1 MRTVLWRASL
11 RHLLQHPW
19 LIGLSILGVALGVA
33 VVISIDLA
41 NESAR
46 RAFVLSGEAVAGR
59 ATHQVVGGPTGLP
72 EETYRALR
80 VEAGVRPSAP
90 VVEAGVTVSC
100 AGARC
105 REEIGRTLHLVGV
118 DPFAEGP
125 FRPYLG
131 SSSAA
136 AASLLAPL
144 LTRPDTA
151 LLAAETARQLGVQAG
166 DRLVLRAGSKVGE
179 LTLAG
184 VLQPQDALSR
194 RALDG
199 LLITDIATAQEM
211 LGMAG
216 RLSRIDLIVPEG
228 LAGEAMLQRVR
239 QVLPPGAEVIR
250 AGTRTAALEQMTRAF
265 SLNLTALSLQALIVG
280 MFLIYNTMT
289 FSVVQRRTLIGTL
302 RAVGVTRREIL
313 ALVLAEALVIGLL
326 GTALGLALGAILAR
340 GLVRL
345 VTQTINDVYFAL
357 TVSEVDINLPSLLK
371 SAALGLG
378 ATLLSALAPAV
389 EATNAPPR
397 AVLSRSAIEAR
408 LRGLVPRAAA
418 AGTLLLL
425 LSLLLLRIPSRSLL
439 LSFGALFAIILGC
452 ALLAPLA
459 TVALMGLPR
468 LLLGR
473 AVGMLGRMAARGA
486 VASLSRTAVAVAAL
500 MVAVSVTV
508 GVGTMVG
515 SFRQTVV
522 RWLETSL
529 RADVYV
535 APPTPA
541 TGNAERALD
550 PGLVERLTHAPSIE
564 TFSTYRGVT
573 IDTPAGL
580 VRLVAI
586 RIEPRV
592 YPAFEF
598 KEGRSEEVWPAFQQD
613 GAVIISEPFAYH
625 HRLRAGDVI
634 RLRTDRGER
643 GFRIAGVFYDY
654 GSDQGV
660 VMLSRATY
668 EQFWDDR
675 GVSSLGLYARPGT
688 DVDALVEELRR
699 LAGPD
704 QEVVIRSNRA
714 LRQASL
720 EVFDRTFLITSV
732 LRLLAMLVAF
742 IGVLTALMAL
752 QLERAREIGV
762 LRALGL
768 TPRQVWGLVT
778 AQTGLLGLA
787 AGLMALPTGTALAL
801 VLIYVVNRRSF
812 GWTLEYRFL
821 PDVLLQAVALG
832 VVAAVLAGLYPAWQM
847 ARSSPALALR
857 EE

>member
-1 MRTVLWRASL
+1 MTAVLWRASL
-11 RHLLQHPW
+11 RHLLRHPW

-33 VVISIDLA
+33 VVVSIDLA

-59 ATHQVVGGPTGLP
+59 ATHQIIGGPAGLP
-72 EETYRALR
+72 EELYRALR

-90 VVEAGVTVSC
+90 IVEAGVTVSC

-105 REEIGRTLHLVGV
+105 RDAGGRTLHLLGV

-131 SSSAA
+131 SSSAEA
-136 AASLLAPL
+136 AALLAPL
-144 LTRPDTA
+144 LTQPDTA
-151 LLAAETARQLGVQAG
+151 VLAAETAQQLGVQAG
-166 DRLVLRAGSKVGE
+166 DRVLLRVGSKVHE

-184 VLQPQDALSR
+184 VLRPQDRLSR
-194 RALDG
+194 RALEG
-199 LLITDIATAQEM
+199 LLITDIATAQAV
-211 LGMAG
+211 LGLTG
-216 RLSRIDLIVPEG
+216 RLSRIDLVVPEG
-228 LAGEAMLQRVR
+228 PAGEAALERIR
-239 QVLPPGAEVIR
+239 QALPPGAEVVR

-302 RAVGVTRREIL
+302 RAVGVTRREVL
-313 ALVLAEALVIGLL
+313 ALVISEALVIGLL
-326 GTALGLALGAILAR
+326 GAVLGLALGTMLAR

-345 VTQTINDVYFAL
+345 VAQTINDVYFTL
-357 TVSEVDINLPSLLK
+357 TVTSLDIHLLLLLK
-371 SAALGLG
+371 GAVLGLG
-378 ATLLSALAPAV
+378 ATLLCALAPAG

-397 AVLSRSAIEAR
+397 AVLSRSAVEAR
-408 LRGLVPRAAA
+408 LRRLVPRAAA
-418 AGTLLLL
+418 AGVVFLL
-425 LSLLLLRIPSRSLL
+425 LSLLMLLLPSRSLV
-439 LSFGALFAIILGC
+439 LSFGALFAIIQGC

-459 TVALMGLPR
+459 TVVLMDLPR

-473 AVGMLGRMAARGA
+473 VFGTLGRMAARGA

-541 TGNAERALD
+541 SGNAERALE
-550 PGLVERLTHAPSIE
+550 PALVERLIHAPGVEAS
-564 TFSTYRGVT
+564 STYRGVT
-573 IDTPAGL
+573 IDTPEGP

-592 YPAFEF
+592 YAAFEF
-598 KEGRSEEVWPAFQQD
+598 KEGRPEEVWPAFQQD

-625 HRLRAGDVI
+625 HRLHAGDSI
-634 RLRTDRGER
+634 RLRTDRGVR
-643 GFRIAGVFYDY
+643 SFRIAGVFNDY

-660 VMLSRATY
+660 VMLSRAAY

-675 GVSSLGLYARPGT
+675 GISSLGLYARPGT

-720 EVFDRTFLITSV
+720 EVFDRTFLITGV

-768 TPRQVWGLVT
+768 TPRQVWGLVI

-821 PDVLLQAVALG
+821 PDVLVQAVALA

>member
-1 MRTVLWRASL
+1 VSRVLWRAGL
-11 RHLLQHPW
+11 RHLFRHPW
-19 LIGLSILGVALGVA
+19 LIGLSILGVALGAA
-33 VVISIDLA
+33 VVVSIDLA

-59 ATHQVVGGPTGLP
+59 ATHQIVGGPAGLP
-72 EETYRALR
+72 ESLYRALR
-80 VEAGVRPSAP
+80 VEGGIRPSAP
-90 VVEAGVTVSC
+90 IVEADVMVSC
-100 AGARC
+100 VGPRCAG
-105 REEIGRTLHLVGV
+105 EIGRTLHLVGV

-131 SSSAA
+131 SSSAEA
-136 AASLLAPL
+136 AALLAPL
-144 LTRPDTA
+144 LTRPDAA
-151 LLAAETARQLGVQAG
+151 LLAAETAQHMGLQAG
-166 DRLVLRAGSKVGE
+166 DRLVLRAGSRTSR

-184 VLQPQDALSR
+184 VLQPHDALSR
-194 RALDG
+194 RALEG
-199 LLITDIATAQEM
+199 LLIVDIATAQEI
-211 LGMAG
+211 LDMAG

-228 LAGEAMLQRVR
+228 PAGEAMLQRVR
-239 QVLPPGAEVIR
+239 AALPPGAEILR
-250 AGTRTAALEQMTRAF
+250 AGARTEALEQMTRAF
-265 SLNLTALSLQALIVG
+265 TLNLTALSLQALIVG

-289 FSVVQRRTLIGTL
+289 FTVVQRRTLIGTL
-302 RAVGVTRREIL
+302 RAVGVTRSEIL
-313 ALVLAEALVIGLL
+313 ALILGEALAVGVL
-326 GTALGLALGAILAR
+326 GTVLGLVLGVVLAR

-345 VTQTINDVYFAL
+345 VTQTINDVYFTL
-357 TVSEVDINLPSLLK
+357 TVSSLALEPLVLLK
-371 SAALGLG
+371 GAVLGLG
-378 ATLLSALAPAV
+378 ATLVSALAPAI
-389 EATNAPPR
+389 EATGAPPR
-397 AVLSRSAIEAR
+397 AVLSRSVVEAR
-408 LRGLVPRAAA
+408 LRFLVPRAAA
-418 AGTLLLL
+418 AGVLLLL
-425 LSLLLLRIPSRSLL
+425 LSLFLLIVPSRSLL

-452 ALLAPLA
+452 ALLTPLA
-459 TVALMGLPR
+459 TIILMGLPR

-473 AVGMLGRMAARGA
+473 AFGTLGRMAARGV
-486 VASLSRTAVAVAAL
+486 VASLSRTAVAIAAL

-508 GVGTMVG
+508 GVGTMVS

-522 RWLETSL
+522 RWLATSL

-541 TGNAERALD
+541 SGSAERALD
-550 PGLVERLTHAPSIE
+550 PALVERLTHAPGIE
-564 TFSTYRGVT
+564 AFSTYRGVT

-592 YPAFEF
+592 YAAFEF
-598 KEGRSEEVWPAFQQD
+598 KEGRPEEVWPAFQQA
-613 GAVIISEPFAYH
+613 GAVIISEPFAYR
-625 HRLRAGDVI
+625 HRLHAGDVI
-634 RLRTDRGER
+634 RLRTDRGEHA
-643 GFRIAGVFYDY
+643 FRIAGVFYDY

-660 VMLSRATY
+660 VMLSRTTY

-675 GVSSLGLYARPGT
+675 GISSLGLYAAPGI

-720 EVFDRTFLITSV
+720 EVFDRTFLITGV

-752 QLERAREIGV
+752 QLERARELGV

-778 AQTGLLGLA
+778 AQTGLMGLA
-787 AGLMALPTGTALAL
+787 AGVLALPTGTALAL
-801 VLIYVVNRRSF
+801 VLIYVVNLRSF
-812 GWTLEYRFL
+812 GWTLQFQFQPL
-821 PDVLLQAVALG
+821 VLAQAIALAVG
-832 VVAAVLAGLYPAWQM
+832 AAVLAGIYPAWKM
-847 ARSSPALALR
+847 ARTSPALALR